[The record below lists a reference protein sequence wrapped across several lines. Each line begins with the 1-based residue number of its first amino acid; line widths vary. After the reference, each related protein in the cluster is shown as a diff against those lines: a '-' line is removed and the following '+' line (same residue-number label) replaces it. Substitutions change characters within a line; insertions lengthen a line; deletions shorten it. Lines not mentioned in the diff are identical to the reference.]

1 MSDWIPIFL
10 MPNLRVGH
18 EVVAEEMAI
27 VPFDDPRV
35 ASYEK
40 EFPDFRRFVRKFT
53 DPFGAHIAPGVFL
66 LHTKAP
72 KTFRSIEAV
81 SSFRDLLTLSVI
93 PLQRARGIIHGHSH
107 HIQYS
112 DYFDFYPWTFND
124 QNKHLVCNTPGLVGL
139 HEVRAFKGQSSP
151 VLSAIDFKHMDVDA
165 PLLKSLLGRWRVRY
179 STTKP
184 EWADRALFRSL
195 NMAMAAS
202 KMPAGADVTNFALG
216 RNLGLWVSAFEILTH
231 TGQEKLKLGH
241 VYDKVGSAPWRQK
254 KTKRKL
260 FSPHHSHFKRNL
272 GCWVYGEIYRVRNH
286 FLHGE
291 PVSPQSLIV
300 KRSKR
305 NLFSYAPMLYR
316 MLLTGF
322 LKLPE
327 PSSIEGAEWSRE
339 RFDLISNQ
347 GDIEEAILTVLVSE
361 KQYRAERTARLATAR
376 MRSRQARPVQ
386 PSPEEAPP
394 AS

>member
-10 MPNLRVGH
+10 MPNLRVDH
-18 EVVAEEMAI
+18 EVVADAMAI
-27 VPFDDPRV
+27 VPSDDPRV
-35 ASYEK
+35 AAYEK
-40 EFPDFRRFVRKFT
+40 EFPDFRRFARRFT
-53 DPFGAHIAPGVFL
+53 DPFGAHIAPGILL
-66 LHTKAP
+66 LHSNAP

-81 SSFRDLLTLSVI
+81 ASFRDLLTLSVI
-93 PLQRARGIIHGHSH
+93 PLQRARGIIHGHSY

-124 QNKHLVCNTPGLVGL
+124 QNMHLVCNTPGLVGL

-151 VLSAIDFKHMDVDA
+151 VLSAVDFKHMDVDA
-165 PLLKSLLGRWRVRY
+165 PLLKALLARWHIRY
-179 STTKP
+179 STKKP

-231 TGQEKLKLGH
+231 TGQEKLRLAH
-241 VYDKVGSAPWRQK
+241 VYDKVGGAPWRNK
-254 KTKRKL
+254 KAKRKL
-260 FSPHHSHFKRNL
+260 FKPHHSQIKRNL

-300 KRSKR
+300 KRSGR

-327 PSSIEGAEWSRE
+327 PASIKGVEWSRE

-361 KQYRAERTARLATAR
+361 TQYRAERAARMATVR
-376 MRSRQARPVQ
+376 MRSRQTSPPQQ
-386 PSPEEAPP
+386 PLVEEV
-394 AS
+394 

>member
-1 MSDWIPIFL
+1 MSDWTPIFL
-10 MPNLRVGH
+10 MPNLRVCH
-18 EVVAEEMAI
+18 DVVADEMAI
-27 VPFDDPRV
+27 VPTNDERV
-35 ASYEK
+35 VGYEK
-40 EFPDFRRFVRKFT
+40 EFPAFGRFVKRFT
-53 DPFGAHIAPGVFL
+53 DPFGARIAPGILL
-66 LHTKAP
+66 LHSKAP
-72 KTFRSIEAV
+72 KTFWSIEAV
-81 SSFRDLLTLSVI
+81 SSFRDLLALSVI
-93 PLQRARGIIHGHSH
+93 PLQRARGIIHGHSN

-124 QNKHLVCNTPGLVGL
+124 RNLHLVCNTPGLVGL
-139 HEVRAFKGQSSP
+139 HEVSAFKGQSSP
-151 VLSAIDFKHMDVDA
+151 VLSAVDFRYMDVDA
-165 PLLKSLLGRWRVRY
+165 PLLKALLARWCVRY
-179 STTKP
+179 STRRP

-231 TGQEKLKLGH
+231 SGQERLRLSH
-241 VYDKVGSAPWRQK
+241 VYDKVAGAPWKNK
-254 KTKRKL
+254 KAKRKV
-260 FSPHHSHFKRNL
+260 FRPHHSQIKRNL

-322 LKLPE
+322 LELPE
-327 PSSIEGAEWSRE
+327 PATVQSVEWSRE

-361 KQYRAERTARLATAR
+361 KEYRAERATRLATAR
-376 MRSRQARPVQ
+376 VRSRQARP
-386 PSPEEAPP
+386 PSQDP
-394 AS
+394 A